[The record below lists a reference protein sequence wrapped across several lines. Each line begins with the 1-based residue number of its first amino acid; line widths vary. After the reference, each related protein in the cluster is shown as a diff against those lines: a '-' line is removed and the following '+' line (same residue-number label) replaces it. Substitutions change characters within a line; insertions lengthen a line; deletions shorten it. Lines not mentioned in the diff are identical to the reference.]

1 MDEYT
6 ILWPFGEQ
14 FSCVSN
20 LLVDVSRETWPLFWG
35 CGVAEYS
42 DVLIIGSGVSGLSF
56 ALKVAAFA
64 RVTLVTKKNKA
75 DSATNLAQGGV
86 AAVLSVED
94 SIADHV
100 RDTLVSGDG
109 LCHEDIVRIVTSE
122 GPDRVRELME
132 FGVRFQKGEHGEEF
146 DLGMEGGHS
155 ARRVAHASDLTG
167 REIERAL
174 LAKIAVT
181 PNIEVLENHLAV
193 DLLVASKALGQ
204 ERSNGDRCLGA
215 YVLDRTSGEIETR
228 LAGMTVLCTGG
239 CGKVYLYTTNPDI
252 ATGDGVAMAYR
263 AGAAVA
269 NLEFIQ
275 FHPTCFFN
283 REAKN
288 FLISEAVRGEGGVL
302 INQQGTPFMRQYDPR
317 GDLATRD
324 AVARGIDAE
333 MKASGA
339 DCVYLDI
346 THKPAKFLMQ
356 RFPNIYETCKRYGV
370 DLTITPIPVVPA
382 AHYMCGGVLVDEWG
396 RTSIKNLLAF
406 GETACTGL
414 HGANR
419 LASNSLL
426 EAVVFAHRGALW
438 LQQSISDIRKE
449 PRIAVADWRAGGAA
463 ALDEWVLVKHNWDQ
477 LRTLM
482 WDYVGIV
489 RRTKR
494 LALMQTRLTW
504 MLKEIKEHFHEYLL
518 TPDLVELRNLAVVAE
533 LIVKSATLRQESR
546 GLHYILDYPD
556 KNDQGFLKDTVL
568 RKEG

>member
-1 MDEYT
+1 M
-6 ILWPFGEQ
+6 
-14 FSCVSN
+14 S
-20 LLVDVSRETWPLFWG
+20 
-35 CGVAEYS
+35 AYS

-56 ALKVAAFA
+56 ALKVSQFSK
-64 RVTLVTKKNKA
+64 VTLITKKNKA

-94 SIADHV
+94 SVESHIS
-100 RDTLVSGDG
+100 DTLISGDG
-109 LCHEDIVRIVTSE
+109 ICNEEIVRIVTTE
-122 GPDRVRELME
+122 GPDRVRELMD
-132 FGVRFQKGEHGEEF
+132 FGVRFQKGKNGQGF

-155 ARRVAHASDLTG
+155 TRRVAHASDLTG
-167 REIERAL
+167 KEIERAL
-174 LAKIAVT
+174 LEQIANN
-181 PNIEVLENHLAV
+181 PNIEVLENHLAI
-193 DLLVASKALGQ
+193 DLLVESKARGQ
-204 ERSNGDRCLGA
+204 VRADSDRCLGA
-215 YVLDRTSGEIETR
+215 YVLNRITGEVETR
-228 LAGMTVLCTGG
+228 RAGVTVLCTGG

-263 AGAAVA
+263 AGAKVA

-288 FLISEAVRGEGGVL
+288 FLISEAVRGEGGIL
-302 INQQGTPFMRQYDPR
+302 INQQGVPFMKKYDER

-333 MKASGA
+333 MKASGT
-339 DCVYLDI
+339 DCVFLDI
-346 THKPAKFLMQ
+346 THKPADFLIQ
-356 RFPNIYETCKRYGV
+356 RFPNIYKICKQYGV
-370 DLTITPIPVVPA
+370 DLTTKPIPVVPA

-396 RTSIKNLLAF
+396 QTSMGNLMAF

-438 LQQSISDIRKE
+438 LKDHIGEVRNQKNLEVE
-449 PRIAVADWRAGGAA
+449 PWRTGGAA
-463 ALDEWVLVKHNWDQ
+463 RLDESILIKHNWDQ
-477 LRTLM
+477 LRQLM

-489 RRTKR
+489 RRKKR
-494 LALMQTRLTW
+494 LELMQTRLGW
-504 MLKEIKEHFHEYLL
+504 MLKEIKEHFYDYLL

-533 LIVKSATLRQESR
+533 LIVQSASLRKESR
-546 GLHYILDYPD
+546 GLHYILDYPE
-556 KNDQGFLKDTVL
+556 KNDRDFANDTIL
-568 RKEG
+568 QRK